1 MAFLLKALDPHWRL
15 AGKLEDEVPL
25 MLSWLKYPFQ
35 VSLIPKPYVSPPS
48 FGFPIDLSLP
58 WRCSDLPAQRPKNL
72 KSTYSASALFPSVNG
87 S

>member
-35 VSLIPKPYVSPPS
+35 VSALLRSPAPCPLSSCPKPYALL
-48 FGFPIDLSLP
+48 GGTQRNRKGQYPIRGPQSLSLP
-58 WRCSDLPAQRPKNL
+58 APEGP
-72 KSTYSASALFPSVNG
+72 
-87 S
+87 